1 MHLDIA
7 LYTALVSINVPEA
20 NARAVVD
27 ALGEAMSDQLAT
39 KADLALLEQKL
50 ERRIDQLDSKVDKLS
65 LQLTFRLG
73 SLLVVGIGIILA
85 AMRYVPMQ

>member
-73 SLLVVGIGIILA
+73 SLLVVGIGIILT
-85 AMRYVPMQ
+85 AMRYAPMQ